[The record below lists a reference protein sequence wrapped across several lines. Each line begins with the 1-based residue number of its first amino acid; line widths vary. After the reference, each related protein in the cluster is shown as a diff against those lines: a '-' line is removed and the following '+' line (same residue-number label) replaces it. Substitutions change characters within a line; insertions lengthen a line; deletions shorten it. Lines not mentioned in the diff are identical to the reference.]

1 MKVLDRRMRRYDEVS
16 DTPKLSRRELNQD
29 LYNSLNDTNSFTT
42 YADINKSNQYVLDA
56 TSKSYRTREGYQKL
70 KEYGDLVPKPKV
82 KKELDDFTNLYKETE
97 NKIYDINSV
106 IEEAKRNRKNFEE
119 EEKRKLKNN
128 SYNILTDL
136 SQEKLEEFKKNRKK
150 VVRANEDEIKDII
163 NTITMKAINGEID
176 QATSVNL
183 LSDLMATQQMDMVE
197 GISLEQ
203 TKGEVVIEVT
213 ENQENESSEKINN
226 DVLSQEEIK
235 MVEEKK
241 IIDDLK
247 DKEYQDKNQS
257 KNIFRDMDQS
267 FYTRSMDLSDKDF
280 DMGNDEEEEKKKHT
294 GLKVFVTIIILLIM
308 AAVTYYLYK
317 KYM

>member
-203 TKGEVVIEVT
+203 TKGEVVVEVK
-213 ENQENESSEKINN
+213 EKEDDDSFEKTKN

-235 MVEEKK
+235 LVEEKK

-247 DKEYQDKNQS
+247 DKEYQEKNQS

-308 AAVTYYLYK
+308 AAVAYYLYK